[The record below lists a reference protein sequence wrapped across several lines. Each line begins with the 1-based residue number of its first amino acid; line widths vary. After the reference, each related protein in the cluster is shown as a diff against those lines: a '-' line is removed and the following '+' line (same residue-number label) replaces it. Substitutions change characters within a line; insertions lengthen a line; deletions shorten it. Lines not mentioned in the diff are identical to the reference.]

1 VHVDTYEKLKQ
12 WDITAGKK
20 GTGSEQ
26 RVVRGVL
33 SVRFRVVRLA
43 MLLTL
48 RRRLQLLTSRSV
60 SEVSMDRS
68 TCTRPA
74 RGWVF

>member
-1 VHVDTYEKLKQ
+1 M
-12 WDITAGKK
+12 IAGEQ
-20 GTGSEQ
+20 GIEMGQ

-48 RRRLQLLTSRSV
+48 RRRRQLLTSRSV
-60 SEVSMDRS
+60 SEVSMERS
-68 TCTRPA
+68 TCTRPK
-74 RGWVF
+74 